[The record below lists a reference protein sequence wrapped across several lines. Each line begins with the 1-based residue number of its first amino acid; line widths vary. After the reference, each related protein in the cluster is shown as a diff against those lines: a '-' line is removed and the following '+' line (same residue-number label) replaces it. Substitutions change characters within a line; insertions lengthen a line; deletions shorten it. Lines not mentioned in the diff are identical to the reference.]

1 MTRDRKDPC
10 IDMLLDMNNEALI
23 VNNETGHWVNFRVT
37 QVPAS
42 SEKPHGLDYSLT
54 LHEPNGLRTA
64 GFDNAHPVG
73 KIKRGEPLDHM
84 HRRKCSGQFVIRLCR
99 TCHEFER
106 FRVFNHS
113 KRYDTD
119 MGMRTVS
126 SCEKESSE
134 AT

>member
-1 MTRDRKDPC
+1 MIWDRKDPC

-54 LHEPNGLRTA
+54 LHEPNGLRIA

-84 HRRKCSGQFVIRLCR
+84 HRLQTVRPYEYKDAGTLYVDFWELVNSMLK
-99 TCHEFER
+99 EF
-106 FRVFNHS
+106 
-113 KRYDTD
+113 
-119 MGMRTVS
+119 
-126 SCEKESSE
+126 
-134 AT
+134 